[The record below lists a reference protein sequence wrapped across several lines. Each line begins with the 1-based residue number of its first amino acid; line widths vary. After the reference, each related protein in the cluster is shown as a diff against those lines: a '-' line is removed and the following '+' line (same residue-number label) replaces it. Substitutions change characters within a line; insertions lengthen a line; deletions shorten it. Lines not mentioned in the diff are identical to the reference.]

1 MSKITL
7 DAKALEDIR
16 NRINDLYRRVGSV
29 ENSLSSVRNSLDW
42 DVRERNGVDGSFCN
56 VIEAISDREIELLKA
71 EQFLTSTINSY
82 KDAERQLLIKLNMN
96 SEDPKP
102 EEKGTF
108 SGINDLVFS
117 TIKGL
122 VKIFNKYYN
131 RILMASPYFLLIT
144 QLRRILKVLMALG
157 FNLKNEQ
164 LEETET
170 DKAQI
175 PILDGVLEYNINEY
189 NPDVLI
195 MQKRLNELG
204 YTDANGNRLEEDGVF
219 GPKTLDAVNKY
230 KEEYDL
236 WNHGEYAGKVGITTW
251 EHMFTNSKVPYN
263 NESVPSGETNTEG
276 SVDVEPNTG
285 TYSEF
290 AYNWTGEHV
299 TPEFKTKVI
308 EIAQKIG
315 INPDDLMAIMA
326 FESGFSPTAVNGI
339 SGATGLIQFMP
350 STARGL
356 GTTTEQLANM
366 TAIEQLDY
374 VYQYFKGYTGKINN
388 VYDAYMVVF
397 MPIAVGKD
405 NDFIL
410 GIKDSDQIMPGTRN
424 TCYGKVY
431 EQNSGLDIN
440 KDGIITKGEAAQRVI
455 NKRDT
460 YEETNNSPSEPKPE
474 PQPSDGNNS
483 DFEVYTV
490 KSGDTL
496 SAIAARY
503 NTTVAKLAEINNISN
518 VNLINVGQ
526 VLKIP
531 EFNGSIPDGSTVP
544 DNTTQPNNPTQTSGE
559 GLTHNSNGN
568 VSSTSACVPVKP
580 LITNTGERSAENYN
594 AVIDQFNVATNPR
607 YKIRN
612 NNTYCNIFGW
622 DVTVAMGAE
631 LPHWINR
638 ATNEP
643 YTYDTSKTYA
653 ENAEVARELNA
664 NSVADWARDY
674 GPNYGWRPATG
685 QEAQA
690 AANAGKPTIG
700 VWKNTGGIGHVIVVR
715 PNPNND
721 GEIHIAQAGASNYNH
736 GTLSNHA
743 SSKFRNGVVFYV
755 HD

>member
-1 MSKITL
+1 MSKITI
-7 DAKALEDIR
+7 DAKALENIR
-16 NRINDLYRRVGSV
+16 NRINDLYRRVGSI

-42 DVRERNGVDGSFCN
+42 DVRNRNGIDGSFCN
-56 VIEAISDREIELLKA
+56 VLEDISDREIELLKA
-71 EQFLTSTINSY
+71 EQFFTSTIESY
-82 KDAERQLLIKLNMN
+82 KNAERQLLVKLNMN
-96 SEDPKP
+96 SDGPKP
-102 EEKGTF
+102 EENNAYDQIK
-108 SGINDLVFS
+108 DLILS
-117 TIKGL
+117 TIKSL
-122 VKIFNKYYN
+122 TKILNSYYK
-131 RILMASPYFLLIT
+131 RILMASPYFLLIA
-144 QLRRILKVLMALG
+144 QLRRILKRLLALG
-157 FNLKNEQ
+157 FKLKNEQ
-164 LEETET
+164 LEEPKP
-170 DKAQI
+170 DKTHL

-189 NPDVLI
+189 NADVLI

-204 YTDANGNRLEEDGVF
+204 YTDVDGNKLEEDGIF
-219 GPKTLDAVNKY
+219 GPRTLEAVNKY
-230 KEEYDL
+230 KEEYNL
-236 WNHGEYAGKVGITTW
+236 WNHGEYEGKVGITTW
-251 EHMFTNSKVPYN
+251 EHMFTNTKVPYN
-263 NESVPSGETNTEG
+263 NESIPSGETNNEG

-285 TYSEF
+285 EYSEF

-299 TPEFKTKVI
+299 TPEFKSKVI
-308 EIAQKIG
+308 EIAQKLG
-315 INPDDLMAIMA
+315 IDPDDLMAIMA
-326 FESGFSPTAVNGI
+326 FESGFSPTAVNGK

-356 GTTTEQLANM
+356 GTTTEQLAKM
-366 TAIEQLDY
+366 TALEQLDY
-374 VYQYFKGYTGKINN
+374 VYEYFKGYTGKIHN

-397 MPIAVGKD
+397 MPVAVGKD

-410 GIKDSDQIMPGTRN
+410 GIKDSDQIMPGTKS

-431 EQNSGLDIN
+431 AQNSGLDIN

-455 NKRDT
+455 DKRDT
-460 YEETNNSPSEPKPE
+460 YEKTNNSPSEPKPDPKPE
-474 PQPSDGNNS
+474 P
-483 DFEVYTV
+483 
-490 KSGDTL
+490 SGGD
-496 SAIAARY
+496 
-503 NTTVAKLAEINNISN
+503 
-518 VNLINVGQ
+518 
-526 VLKIP
+526 
-531 EFNGSIPDGSTVP
+531 
-544 DNTTQPNNPTQTSGE
+544 

-568 VSSTSACVPVKP
+568 VSSTNACVPVKP
-580 LITNTGERSAENYN
+580 LITNTGERSAQNYN

-643 YTYDTSKTYA
+643 YTYDTSKSYSQ
-653 ENAEVARELNA
+653 NAAVARELNA
-664 NSVADWARDY
+664 NSVADWVRDY
-674 GPNYGWRPATG
+674 GPNYGWRPATA

-715 PNPNND
+715 PNPTND